1 MIEETQQT
9 NNVLFFVFFL
19 RVLMGSFI
27 SVAGTF
33 RANVSGVVTFNEQM
47 YI

>member
-9 NNVLFFVFFL
+9 NNVLGFFFL
-19 RVLMGSFI
+19 RVLMGSYI
-27 SVAGTF
+27 NIAGTF